1 MDDDDDEN
9 LVWDDEGVTVV
20 TQAVVADDTVLLGPN
35 NVVEHQQSQKT
46 KYDNDCGTMF
56 LAMIA
61 LALAFCFSNQQPLS
75 AICTYI
81 QRGSDL
87 MLFVC

>member
-9 LVWDDEGVTVV
+9 LGRDDEGVTVV
-20 TQAVVADDTVLLGPN
+20 TQAAAADTVLLGPN
-35 NVVEHQQSQKT
+35 SVVEHQQSQKT

-81 QRGSDL
+81 QRGSAL
-87 MLFVC
+87 MLFVDV